1 MHQVGIEPV
10 AERHAGDGSTGL
22 GALFDD
28 LGLESLG
35 ECTALSRHETLQ
47 KVA

>member
-10 AERHAGDGSTGL
+10 TECDAGDGCPRL

-28 LGLESLG
+28 LALESLG
-35 ECTALSRHETLQ
+35 KCTALSRHETLQ